1 MTVLAYRPG
10 DVLRRTDW
18 LGLDHD
24 AIADAEGGV
33 IRQVIGRG
41 VVRERLAEFD
51 PDGVS
56 RVVEAGARRFDHA
69 ETLRR
74 AQTALGTPDYN
85 LITDN
90 CQHFATWCVTGE
102 RRSHQ
107 VEGALSV
114 ATVAAGI
121 ATIARLAT
129 PIGLAV
135 TAGAAVAYLA
145 RNAIVERRRAS
156 EAQTAPT
163 VSA

>member
-24 AIADAEGGV
+24 AIADADGGV

-41 VVRERLAEFD
+41 VVRERIAEFD
-51 PDGVS
+51 TAGIA
-56 RVVEAGARRFDHA
+56 RVIEIRTRKFDHA

-74 AQTALGTPDYN
+74 ALAALGTPDYN

-114 ATVAAGI
+114 ATIAAGA

-129 PIGLAV
+129 PIGLAI
-135 TAGAAVAYLA
+135 TAGAALAYLA
-145 RNAIVERRRAS
+145 RNAIIERQRAS
-156 EAQTAPT
+156 AAQTSPT

>member
-24 AIADAEGGV
+24 AIADDEGGV

-51 PDGVS
+51 PDGIC
-56 RVVEAGARRFDHA
+56 RVVENGARRFDHA

-74 AQTALGTPDYN
+74 AKSALGTPDYN
-85 LITDN
+85 VITDN
-90 CQHFATWCVTGE
+90 CQHFATWCATGE

-114 ATVAAGI
+114 ATIAAGV

-129 PIGLAV
+129 PIGIAI

-145 RNAIVERRRAS
+145 RNAIVERRRANDMPAS
-156 EAQTAPT
+156 PA